1 MASGKQL
8 AFTRGEVS
16 PPFRYKSSSI
26 TYQEGLHRLRNGFP
40 RRGGGV
46 SNRPGFRHI
55 TDLVDTGIEPQ
66 GVRSNTKLFYVRKK
80 IDSNTVDEGRK
91 IENEVNF
98 LYDATTSGTTLIGL
112 KLNNDFSLDHYVASF
127 PDHRTDKLFGMSWA
141 SFDDSRV
148 FMTFG
153 EKYGVTFKGSDTRSI
168 IFPVVYSRMFER
180 GRDVQP
186 TRSPFV
192 GTDGTRQVGPTP
204 PAYAPEN
211 TEPWRIPALLI
222 VIDDA
227 GFNINRAIQGVYIIT
242 EELADGSELVVY
254 GYEGSFVSYQGTR
267 IAITLVPEFYYR
279 AFSGTLG
286 GLVPGSDQDSL
297 RVASGVFGVTAPI
310 VDLANQE
317 GVGVLAIRQG
327 GLFGVSRGNDN
338 TRGTHWSIRLENVQF
353 TNTGFPDNGPFKF
366 NLYRGLSLG
375 SSLSLVASVS
385 GTYEDYLTQKRNIQ
399 FEDTGQVVTSRTFRQ
414 NLRLFGGERDN
425 PEFNNTR
432 LAFDAVNSTGHNNSS
447 DATSG
452 IHTLYRPRVPS
463 TSNLTIAKE
472 NVPFQNISR
481 IMRYQQRTFVSYTK
495 PGPSIESTKKLT
507 NVVGVSKINTDYDF
521 STGPII
527 NPVNAFEF
535 NVPIN
540 DPSPIVAML
549 PAERPL
555 IFTESN
561 VFMLLGT
568 DAGIITPTEINPI
581 TVYTGGCSATVQ
593 PVLVDNQAFML
604 SNDHTS
610 LVMID
615 FNKSGGRGVSIVETD
630 AYAKHFLEKSIT
642 QIAVVK
648 SFETII
654 WLLREDGTLLSMT
667 MYEDGIFGFGL
678 HELSDG
684 YIENISSCRYP
695 YLYQKHFRDTG
706 GEKGWTVPDVEVLA
720 ATIIRDGRRS
730 LEVMTGRDDRVP
742 ENMGFADGFKTFG
755 MRLSRRSPSGYYT
768 DLERENYRFDLIK
781 EVDVKDDIDAVI
793 EAFKNFVNA
802 QTTVSQERVAAME
815 YGEFTGR
822 PFDPTGRSFDP
833 VDAQKRKSVSQTH
846 PFFSKAHHEMINIT
860 KEVNGDEVDYIVS
873 LNINAAIYSL
883 QPPALSLVET
893 AINPLS
899 STILNIYRQLRGGFT
914 THSQFNALSNSQKS
928 LAHQM
933 MGEGGLV
940 YTDIKD
946 INYYYKGK
954 RYQLSPR
961 TGYQSALSSY
971 SIAGEGEVAPN
982 VGPRYTPRYLTAVV
996 VPTNDTFI
1004 KQQSPYRGRYVLTN
1018 TDTPIPDDALGVL
1031 DSTTLSADKK
1041 LEIATNWSP
1050 LSKIVT
1056 GLTHLAGKQVS
1067 VFADNEVVS
1076 SPLATDKRID
1086 QTILTVD
1093 SEGTLELPR
1102 YFEWGLVGLPYSF
1115 EMESL
1120 QIEAQ
1125 DHRTLIGGHIIINE
1139 LGIALN
1145 NTREGVTVAT
1155 IAEESTDPLEGK
1167 SFRIMDEN
1175 IRCRPQDPERFIDFC
1190 SDTDSENNGTFSGI
1204 VVPQLQGVWSSGGRV
1219 RIANVDPTPVTVNA
1233 IYPKGISSGDE

>member
-80 IDSNTVDEGRK
+80 IDSNTVGEGRK
-91 IENEVNF
+91 IENEVDF

-127 PDHRTDKLFGMSWA
+127 PDHRTDKLFGMSWT

-204 PAYAPEN
+204 PTYAPEN

-222 VIDDA
+222 EVEDA
-227 GFNINRAIQGVYIIT
+227 TFHINRGIQGVYIIT
-242 EELADGSELVVY
+242 EELADGSELAVY
-254 GYEGSFVSYQGTR
+254 AYEGSFISYQGTR
-267 IAITLVPEFYYR
+267 ITITLVPTFFYQ

-297 RVASGVFGVTAPI
+297 HVASGVFGVTAPI

-317 GVGVLAIRQG
+317 GVGVLAVRQG
-327 GLFGVSRGNDN
+327 DAFGVSRDNDN
-338 TRGTHWSIRLENVQF
+338 TRGTSWNIRTANIQYR
-353 TNTGFPDNGPFKF
+353 TSGFPLNGPFKF
-366 NLYRGLSLG
+366 NLYKGLSLG

-385 GTYEDYLTQKRNIQ
+385 GEYNDYHTRNRQ
-399 FEDTGQVVTSRTFRQ
+399 VRFEDTGAVVASRTFRQ
-414 NLRLFGGERDN
+414 NLRLFGGERDTPN
-425 PEFNNTR
+425 FNNTR
-432 LAFDAVNSTGHNNSS
+432 LAFDEVNTVGGGI
-447 DATSG
+447 SG
-452 IHTLYRPRVPS
+452 IHALYRPRVPS
-463 TSNLTIAKE
+463 TSNLTISKE

-481 IMRYQQRTFVSYTK
+481 IMRYQQRTFVSYTR

-561 VFMLLGT
+561 VFMLLGA

-615 FNKSGGRGVSIVETD
+615 FNKSGGRGVSIIETD

-667 MYEDGIFGFGL
+667 MYEGGIFGFGL

-768 DLERENYRFDLIK
+768 DLERENYRFDIIK
-781 EVDVKDDIDAVI
+781 EVDVKEDIDAI
-793 EAFKNFVNA
+793 MGAFRSYAESRTSTSVPVN
-802 QTTVSQERVAAME
+802 SQDVAAMD

-822 PFDPTGRSFDP
+822 PFDPTGN
-833 VDAQKRKSVSQTH
+833 SVVQNN

-860 KEVNGDEVDYIVS
+860 KEVNGDETDYIVS

-883 QPPALSLVET
+883 QPPAMSITRAAVDIT
-893 AINPLS
+893 TS
-899 STILNIYRQLRGGFT
+899 SILRNYHNLIRSFIT
-914 THSQFNALSNSQKS
+914 TSQFNALTDSQKR
-928 LAHQM
+928 LAYRM
-933 MGEGGLV
+933 MIYGGIV
-940 YTDIKD
+940 YTDIKE

-954 RYQLSPR
+954 RYQLSQR
-961 TGYQSALSSY
+961 TGYTSVLSSFGRIGD
-971 SIAGEGEVAPN
+971 SPL
-982 VGPRYTPRYLTAVV
+982 TPTGVTPFQLKYLPSVV

-1056 GLTHLAGKQVS
+1056 GLTHLAGKKVS

-1076 SPLATDKRID
+1076 SPLAPSNSPKRE
-1086 QTILTVD
+1086 TILTVD

-1233 IYPKGISSGDE
+1233 IYPKGISSGDDS